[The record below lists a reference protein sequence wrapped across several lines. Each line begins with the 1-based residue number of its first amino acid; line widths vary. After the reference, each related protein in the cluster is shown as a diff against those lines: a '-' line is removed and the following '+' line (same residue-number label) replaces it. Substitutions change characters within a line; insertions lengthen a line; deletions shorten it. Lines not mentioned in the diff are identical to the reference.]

1 MLAASDESIMVNKR
15 GNDIHSRLSI
25 LSVMCHNLK
34 DIADVS
40 YKGRVSRTDTVL
52 EEENREIGWAVI
64 S

>member
-1 MLAASDESIMVNKR
+1 MVNKR